1 MAQLLTAA
9 SQVGQ
14 RLVLLPI
21 VELSF
26 LKPRQFVINDRAHRE
41 VAVPS

>member
-9 SQVGQ
+9 SQVSQ
-14 RLVLLPI
+14 NTWYPSY

-41 VAVPS
+41 IAVPS